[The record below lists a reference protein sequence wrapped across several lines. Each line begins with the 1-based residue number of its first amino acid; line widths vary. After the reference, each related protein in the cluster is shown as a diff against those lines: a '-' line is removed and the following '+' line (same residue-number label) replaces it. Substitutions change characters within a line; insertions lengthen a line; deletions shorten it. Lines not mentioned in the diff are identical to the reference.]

1 MPDVLTVAI
10 HATRPIPGRKRAL
23 VRRIEVEDPMRL
35 RGEWGTRVEFH
46 LVGLFCVPS
55 SFVFLLL
62 SLAGTIGI
70 PTGNPRSRNRSARQR
85 TNRYRST
92 TIYTKPVM
100 NRICQH

>member
-46 LVGLFCVPS
+46 LVGLFAILPL
-55 SFVFLLL
+55 VFLLL
-62 SLAGTIGI
+62 SLAGV
-70 PTGNPRSRNRSARQR
+70 
-85 TNRYRST
+85 Y
-92 TIYTKPVM
+92 
-100 NRICQH
+100 